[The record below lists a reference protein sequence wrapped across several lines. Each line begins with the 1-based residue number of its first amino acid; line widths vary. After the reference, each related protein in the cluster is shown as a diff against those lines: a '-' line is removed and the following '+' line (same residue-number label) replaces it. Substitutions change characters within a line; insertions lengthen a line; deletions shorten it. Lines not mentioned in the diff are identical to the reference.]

1 MSKVI
6 LFGLTEE
13 EINIIE
19 NSGLSC
25 EWMVYDVYQDVI
37 AHYADFTVINP
48 EALDEEGRICLADF
62 FKEID
67 AVDEKVIL
75 TSEDHAFKG
84 ISFVETIP
92 DLFEYPDSIPLILMK
107 NLKRTRRDVD
117 YSRRIMLAIKILH
130 LIMRNPGITTRK
142 FTEKVEGVSS
152 RSVKRYIRSLQA
164 AGILIDYQDKGWV
177 CQMDPGEIL

>member
-1 MSKVI
+1 M
-6 LFGLTEE
+6 
-13 EINIIE
+13 
-19 NSGLSC
+19 
-25 EWMVYDVYQDVI
+25 
-37 AHYADFTVINP
+37 
-48 EALDEEGRICLADF
+48 
-62 FKEID
+62 
-67 AVDEKVIL
+67 
-75 TSEDHAFKG
+75 
-84 ISFVETIP
+84 
-92 DLFEYPDSIPLILMK
+92 FEYPDSIPLILMK

-142 FTEKVEGVSS
+142 LTEKVEGVSS